1 MNGNSPQDL
10 IEQLD
15 SEQLDSWV
23 QQDSDV
29 AAVTVRQPLQ
39 PVGGKD
45 TEIFPATYPAPT
57 WWKQNA
63 DGRWQGYNIDTLPDG
78 RSICL
83 IDSVP
88 AQAHRMST
96 LFKQPRYCDLV
107 PQILITVL
115 DKDGKE
121 VATVN
126 LLDAGHRAADLIV
139 RRSELGGR
147 VEEAFRSLA
156 RGDAVAMAKLSPLS
170 LLFGVWDS
178 RNTGVKTP
186 RVLRSIVRGYQVN
199 TLTRSTVYRPPV
211 DYEKLGLLDFE
222 DTLPEKSLSGEGF
235 THAPDVLTHGGV
247 ICEEIWRLSSLSLV
261 ALRALSATSPDDSIK
276 LRRYILGLALVC
288 LTAPHQ
294 PRLREGCELV
304 PIPGRSAE
312 THLVRYDG
320 TRKLVQLPDHEMIM
334 KYARWAA
341 HQFGVGENLTTR
353 ITHKGLQEAVRER
366 EKKQEQKRRKK
377 QSGNRSRTAAAG
389 AGSSATHPETEEGG
403 E

>member
-1 MNGNSPQDL
+1 MNGNSLQDL

-15 SEQLDSWV
+15 SWV
-23 QQDSDV
+23 KQDSDV

-57 WWKQNA
+57 WWKQ
-63 DGRWQGYNIDTLPDG
+63 DVHGRWEGYNTDALPDG
-78 RSICL
+78 TRICL

-96 LFKQPRYCDLV
+96 LFKESPYSDLV
-107 PQILITVL
+107 PQILIEVR

-139 RRSELGGR
+139 RRSGLGSR
-147 VEEAFRSLA
+147 VEDAFRSLA
-156 RGDAVAMAKLSPLS
+156 RGDAVPMAKLSPLS

-186 RVLRSIVRGYQVN
+186 RVLRSLVRGHVVN
-199 TLTRSTVYRPPV
+199 TLSKSTVYRPPV
-211 DYEKLGLLDFE
+211 DYEKLGLLDFA
-222 DTLPEKSLSGEGF
+222 DTLPEKSLSGEGL

-247 ICEEIWRLSSLSLV
+247 ICEEIWRASSLSLV
-261 ALRALSATSPDDSIK
+261 ALRALSATSRDDSIK

-304 PIPGRSAE
+304 PIPERSAE

-320 TRKLVQLPDHEMIM
+320 TREPARLPDHNGATE
-334 KYARWAA
+334 YARWAA
-341 HQFGVGENLTTR
+341 HQFGVGENLTTM
-353 ITHKGLQEAVRER
+353 ITYKDLQEAVQER

-377 QSGNRSRTAAAG
+377 QSRNRSRTAAAG
-389 AGSSATHPETEEGG
+389 TDSSATHPETEEGG